1 MSSIQLLNQDVIVL
15 DILNGRGEKV
25 DEFEFDPFDA
35 EFAANFYDFLSEL
48 HKKDQLIKGKVQ
60 ALTKQDKAANSFGL
74 SKANELYFKEN
85 LELVNFV
92 RIQFDKVFGEGT
104 CDRLF
109 GKSKNAALY
118 IDFIEQ
124 LTPYFDKAREKKLS
138 KYMLNEETEG
148 LN

>member
-1 MSSIQLLNQDVIVL
+1 MASIQLLNQDVIVL

-60 ALTKQDKAANSFGL
+60 ALTKQDKTANSFGL

-138 KYMLNEETEG
+138 KYMLNEETK
-148 LN
+148 NMN

>member
-1 MSSIQLLNQDVIVL
+1 MASIQLLNQDVIVL

-60 ALTKQDKAANSFGL
+60 ALTKQDKTANSFGL

>member
-1 MSSIQLLNQDVIVL
+1 MASIQLLNQDVIVL
-15 DILNGRGEKV
+15 DILDGKGNKV

-35 EFAANFYDFLSEL
+35 EFAANFYDFLNEL
-48 HKKDQLIKGKVQ
+48 HKKDQVIKGKVQ
-60 ALTKQDKAANSFGL
+60 ALTKQDKTANSFGL

-92 RIQFDKVFGEGT
+92 RAKFDLLFGAGT
-104 CDRLF
+104 CERLF
-109 GKSKNAALY
+109 GKSKNAVLY

-124 LTPYFDKAREKKLS
+124 LTPYFDKAREKKVS
-138 KYMLNEETEG
+138 KYTQAEETEG

>member
-60 ALTKQDKAANSFGL
+60 ALTKQDKTANSFGL